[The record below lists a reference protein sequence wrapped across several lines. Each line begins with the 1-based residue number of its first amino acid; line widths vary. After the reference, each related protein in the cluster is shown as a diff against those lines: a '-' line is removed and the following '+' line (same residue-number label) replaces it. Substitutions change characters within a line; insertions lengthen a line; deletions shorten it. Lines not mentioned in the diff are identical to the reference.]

1 MAQKIILKRSAVP
14 NKVPTTIDL
23 DLGEM
28 GLNTY
33 DGEMYFKKNN
43 GAESIVK
50 IATTNNLKTINSTN
64 LIGTGNINVS
74 LPTKSGVKI
83 NTDFTGNPKK
93 TIVTFST
100 AFSDNN
106 YSISITGEDARTW
119 SIESKT
125 ASGFTINANANTGLT
140 GNVYY
145 IAVKHGEV

>member
-1 MAQKIILKRSAVP
+1 MATIIQFKRTNTA
-14 NKVPTTIDL
+14 NKVPTTTDIT
-23 DLGEM
+23 LGEICI
-28 GLNTY
+28 NTT
-33 DGEMYFKKNN
+33 DGEMFFKKDN
-43 GAESIVK
+43 GAESIIK
-50 IATTNNLKTINSTN
+50 LASTNNLKTVNDNN

-125 ASGFTINANANTGLT
+125 ASGFTINANANTELT
-140 GNVYY
+140 GNVYF
-145 IAVKHGEV
+145 IATKHGEV